1 MRNLTKLMTSA
12 ALAAVSV
19 VALAL
24 PASAQA
30 MKVRVGANP
39 VSASLPL
46 YYGVEKGIFKAEGL
60 DLELTQI
67 IGPPANLAALIA
79 GQIDVASNLTTIDA
93 ANGNIKKPG
102 AAIFIAINSQNKEY
116 KMEQFVVR
124 KGVEATK
131 LTDLKGKRIA
141 SAPGPGN
148 VVMAKAVLK
157 KAGLNEGDYTLD
169 QLDLTQHVNSLTAGT
184 FDAAYTLEPA
194 ATILA
199 NSGAARTL
207 EAGVVATYVLG
218 DDKANGW
225 IAGTAMSSD
234 FIKSKPEA
242 AKKFAAAW
250 AKSVKAIEADV
261 ADARKSMS
269 KSIAMT
275 PEVADK
281 VPLVKFTMVADLTP
295 ANIAEFQKFID
306 FSSDNGILSSK
317 VDVKNMLQKF

>member
-1 MRNLTKLMTSA
+1 MLSMKSLVA
-12 ALAAVSV
+12 AGAILATGALCMAV
-19 VALAL
+19 
-24 PASAQA
+24 PASAQE
-30 MKVRVGANP
+30 KVRVGANP

-60 DLELTQI
+60 DLELTTI

-93 ANGNIKKPG
+93 ANGHIKKPG
-102 AAIFIAINSQNKEY
+102 VAMFIAINSQNKQY

-141 SAPGPGN
+141 TAPGPGN
-148 VVMAKAVLK
+148 VVMARAVLRL
-157 KAGLNEGDYTLD
+157 AGLKEGEYTLD
-169 QLDLTQHVNSLTAGT
+169 QLDLPQHVNSLTAGT

-199 NSGAARTL
+199 NTGAARTL

-218 DDKANGW
+218 DEKANGW
-225 IAGTAMSSD
+225 IAGTAMTSD
-234 FIKSKPEA
+234 FIKAKPEA

-250 AKSVKAIEADV
+250 AKSIKAIEADT
-261 ADARKSMS
+261 DAARASMA

-275 PEVADK
+275 PEVAAK
-281 VPLVKFTMVADLTP
+281 VPLVKFTMVSDLTP
-295 ANIAEFQKFID
+295 ANVAEFQKFID
-306 FSSDNGILSSK
+306 FSSDNSILSQK
-317 VDVKNMLQKF
+317 VDVTKMLQKF

>member
-1 MRNLTKLMTSA
+1 MRNLTSLFGA
-12 ALAAVSV
+12 AAMIATGAIAFSV
-19 VALAL
+19 
-24 PASAQA
+24 PASAQE
-30 MKVRVGANP
+30 KVRVGANP

-93 ANGNIKKPG
+93 ANGNLKKPG
-102 AAIFIAINSQNKEY
+102 AAIYIAINSQNKQY

-131 LTDLKGKRIA
+131 LSDLKGKRIA

-157 KAGLNEGDYTLD
+157 KAGLNDGDYTLD

-199 NSGAARTL
+199 NTGAARTL
-207 EAGVVATYVLG
+207 EAGLIATYILG

-225 IAGTAMSSD
+225 AAGTAMSGD
-234 FIKSKPEA
+234 FIKSKPA
-242 AKKFAAAW
+242 TAKKFAAAW
-250 AKSVKAIEADV
+250 AKAIKAVEANLD
-261 ADARKSMS
+261 DARKSMT
-269 KSIAMT
+269 KSINMPA
-275 PEVADK
+275 EVAEK
-281 VPLVKFTMVADLTP
+281 VPMVKFTMAADLTP

-306 FSSDNGILSSK
+306 FSTETGILSGK
-317 VDVKNMLQKF
+317 VDVNSMLQKY

>member
-1 MRNLTKLMTSA
+1 MRNLKTLLASA
-12 ALAAVSV
+12 ALV
-19 VALAL
+19 VTAFTGA
-24 PASAQA
+24 ASAQE
-30 MKVRVGANP
+30 KVRVGANP

-93 ANGNIKKPG
+93 ANGNLKKPG
-102 AAIFIAINSQNKEY
+102 AAIFIAVNSQNKQY

-131 LTDLKGKRIA
+131 LSDLKGKRIA

-194 ATILA
+194 ATIL
-199 NSGAARTL
+199 NNTGAARTL

-234 FIKSKPEA
+234 FIKSKPA
-242 AKKFAAAW
+242 TAKKFAAAW
-250 AKSVKAIEADV
+250 EKSIKAVEANLD
-261 ADARKSMS
+261 DARKSMI
-269 KSIAMT
+269 KSINMSA
-275 PEVADK
+275 EVADK
-281 VPLVKFTMVADLTP
+281 VPMVKFTMAADLKP
-295 ANIAEFQKFID
+295 ENIAEFQKFID
-306 FSSDNGILSSK
+306 FTTETGILSAK
-317 VDVKNMLQKF
+317 VDVNTMLQKY

>member
-1 MRNLTKLMTSA
+1 MRNLKTLLASA
-12 ALAAVSV
+12 ALV
-19 VALAL
+19 VTAFTGA
-24 PASAQA
+24 ASAQE
-30 MKVRVGANP
+30 KVRVGANP

-93 ANGNIKKPG
+93 ANGNLKKPG
-102 AAIFIAINSQNKEY
+102 AAIFIAVNSQNKQY

-131 LTDLKGKRIA
+131 LSDLKGKRIA

-194 ATILA
+194 ATIL
-199 NSGAARTL
+199 NNMGAARTL

-234 FIKSKPEA
+234 FIKSKPA
-242 AKKFAAAW
+242 TAKKFAAAW
-250 AKSVKAIEADV
+250 EKSIKAVEANLD
-261 ADARKSMS
+261 DARKSMI
-269 KSIAMT
+269 KSINMSA
-275 PEVADK
+275 EVADK
-281 VPLVKFTMVADLTP
+281 VPMVKFTMAADLKP
-295 ANIAEFQKFID
+295 ENIAEFQKFID
-306 FSSDNGILSSK
+306 FTTETGILSAK
-317 VDVKNMLQKF
+317 VDVNTMLQKY

>member
-1 MRNLTKLMTSA
+1 MRNIPTFFVAAAVMATSA
-12 ALAAVSV
+12 IAFSAPAA
-19 VALAL
+19 
-24 PASAQA
+24 AQE
-30 MKVRVGANP
+30 KVRVGANP

-79 GQIDVASNLTTIDA
+79 GQIDVSSNLTTIDA
-93 ANGNIKKPG
+93 ANGNLKKPG

-124 KGVEATK
+124 KGIEAKT
-131 LTDLKGKRIA
+131 LADLKGKRIA

-169 QLDLTQHVNSLTAGT
+169 QLDLTQHVNALTAGT

-199 NSGAARTL
+199 SSGAARTL
-207 EAGVVATYVLG
+207 EAGLIATYVLG

-225 IAGTAMSSD
+225 AAGTAMSGE
-234 FIKSKPEA
+234 FIKTHPEA
-242 AKKFAAAW
+242 AKKFASAW
-250 AKSVKAIEADV
+250 NKSIKAIAADLPE
-261 ADARKSMS
+261 ARKAMS
-269 KSIAMT
+269 KSIAMS
-275 PEVADK
+275 PEVAAA
-281 VPLVKFTMVADLTP
+281 VPMVKFTMAADLTP
-295 ANIAEFQKFID
+295 ANVAEFQKFID
-306 FSSDNGILSSK
+306 FTTETGILSAK
-317 VDVKNMLQKF
+317 VDVTKMLQKF

>member
-1 MRNLTKLMTSA
+1 MRKLTSL
-12 ALAAVSV
+12 LAS
-19 VALAL
+19 VALISGTTFGWVL
-24 PASAQA
+24 SASAQE
-30 MKVRVGANP
+30 KVRVGANP
-39 VSASLPL
+39 VSASIPL

-79 GQIDVASNLTTIDA
+79 GQVDVASNLTTIDA
-93 ANGNIKKPG
+93 ANGNLKKPG
-102 AAIFIAINSQNKEY
+102 AAIFIAVNSQNKEY

-131 LTDLKGKRIA
+131 LSDLKGKRIA

-194 ATILA
+194 GTIL
-199 NSGAARTL
+199 NNTGAARTL
-207 EAGVVATYVLG
+207 EAGVVATYILG

-250 AKSVKAIEADV
+250 AKSIKALEADLT
-261 ADARKSMS
+261 DARKALA
-269 KSIAMT
+269 KSINMS
-275 PEVADK
+275 PEVAEK
-281 VPLVKFTMVADLTP
+281 VPMVKFTMAADLTP

-306 FSSDNGILSSK
+306 FTTETGILSGK
-317 VDVKNMLQKF
+317 VDVTTMLQKY